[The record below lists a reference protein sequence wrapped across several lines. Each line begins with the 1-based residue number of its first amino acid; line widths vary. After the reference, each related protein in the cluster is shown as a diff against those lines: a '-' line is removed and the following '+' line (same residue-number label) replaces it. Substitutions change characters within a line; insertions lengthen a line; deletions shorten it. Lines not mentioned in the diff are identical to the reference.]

1 MKRRGFLKATA
12 GAVAVGWAGKGLGEV
27 RADASWPKPADMR
40 EYFEPGSPE
49 ILALVDQIAKAM
61 LAATLRKAAAGAG
74 EILSELHRQ
83 ATKSGKVG
91 DRRKAAELV
100 LKHVAGDPSRPQVQV
115 TQAQGVAVSLDGLS
129 DETKATV
136 LKELNGPCLTPEQ
149 PDEPPDGPSDA
160 SPCETGESA

>member
-1 MKRRGFLKATA
+1 MAKTYDDHELATDIA
-12 GAVAVGWAGKGLGEV
+12 AGKLTSDELGAKYGLCPGYVKQIMCGV
-27 RADASWPKPADMR
+27 RR
-40 EYFEPGSPE
+40 PE